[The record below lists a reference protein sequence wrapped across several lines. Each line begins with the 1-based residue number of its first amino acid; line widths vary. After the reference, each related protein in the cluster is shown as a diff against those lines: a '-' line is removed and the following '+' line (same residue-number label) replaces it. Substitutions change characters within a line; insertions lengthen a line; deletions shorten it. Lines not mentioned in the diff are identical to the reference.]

1 MKKRIQFG
9 ATVSSIQLVLLFG
22 FAAQTNAQT
31 LEAEL
36 QRLTPSELAAE
47 AVRDGDTARGA
58 IVFFQPSMVCAKC
71 HAV

>member
-36 QRLTPSELAAE
+36 QRLSPSELAAE
-47 AVRDGDTARGA
+47 AVRVGYTARGA
-58 IVFFQPSMVCAKC
+58 IVFFQPSLVCAKC